1 MAELVTIDEYRLQV
15 AKQMSE
21 NALQDQIEAL
31 AFDLGWK
38 TYHTHDSRRSNPG
51 WPDLALVHPKR
62 GRFMVRELKKHTG
75 RVSKEQREWLDA
87 LTGAGVDA
95 GVWRPMDMID
105 KTVERELSA

>member
-1 MAELVTIDEYRLQV
+1 MADLVSIDEYNRMV
-15 AKQMSE
+15 AAQMSE

-38 TYHTHDSRRSNPG
+38 TYHTHDSRRSDPG
-51 WPDLALVHPKR
+51 WPDLALVHPAR
-62 GRFMVRELKKHTG
+62 GRFMVRELKKQTG

-95 GVWRPMDMID
+95 GVWRPID
-105 KTVERELSA
+105 YVTRAVERELTA